1 MTNLLKPY
9 REKIDALDD
18 KIVDLLAERIG
29 IIHEVA
35 KLKGANDIPAVL
47 PDRVNEV
54 IDRCSDRAGS
64 KKIEADFVRRL
75 YTDIVQYCCQLES
88 KLMKK

>member
-1 MTNLLKPY
+1 MNSLLQPY
-9 REKIDALDD
+9 RKRIDELDD
-18 KIVDLLAERIG
+18 KIVDLLVERIG

-35 KLKGANDIPAVL
+35 EVKGANDIPAVL

-54 IDRCSDRAGS
+54 INRCSDRAGS
-64 KKIEADFVRRL
+64 KKIDADFVRGL
-75 YTDIVQYCCQLES
+75 YTDIVRFSCNLES